1 VFLTVILLALSFL
14 AIIFAIGMLYSR
26 EIVHAVIYIAGLFII
41 LGLIYFMLDNTFLGA
56 VQILIYGGAVT
67 VLLMF
72 GVMLTKREIMDKKE
86 SITTEYEYVVLIALT
101 ISIYI
106 GTLFTVSSYPLS
118 IYYMSMYTLSTV
130 LFNSFIGAFVV
141 MGVIIMSSIIG
152 AIYMVKEVE

>member
-1 VFLTVILLALSFL
+1 MFLTVILLALSFL

-86 SITTEYEYVVLIALT
+86 SITTE
-101 ISIYI
+101 
-106 GTLFTVSSYPLS
+106 
-118 IYYMSMYTLSTV
+118 
-130 LFNSFIGAFVV
+130 
-141 MGVIIMSSIIG
+141 
-152 AIYMVKEVE
+152 